1 MKELIKTESSSN
13 IMICV
18 GFVGLAFYG
27 YLLFGNNLSV
37 EELKYSVFVCTIASL
52 LPFALTIRR
61 LKTDFSARNF
71 SLIAIGSAA
80 IFTLVAY
87 SMVKATDDGILFDFF
102 AVISSENFRWFYFA
116 MLIISSISPLVWDN
130 GAPWILGA
138 VVGILIPI
146 ALYTILLIL
155 VFIIGFYILS
165 LFGKSKGASSSGIGN
180 WLSDL
185 SNNNRQ
191 DSKPEQPKRSTV
203 VDNRRYAWLDI
214 EYCRRSDY
222 EISGGRISNPYKA
235 HECLPVDFTF
245 DQIAKYLRKKY
256 GKVDMVIL
264 NTKIDLYAGKDSVD
278 SCAWKI

>member
-61 LKTDFSARNF
+61 MKTDFSTGNF

-102 AVISSENFRWFYFA
+102 AVISSENFRRLYFA
-116 MLIISSISPLVWDN
+116 MLIISSICPLVWDN

-155 VFIIGFYILS
+155 VFIIGCYILS
-165 LFGKSKGASSSGIGN
+165 LFGKSNRSSTSWSSIFSTTSGSNIKKQENSASSPMLNESPSYTPCAQFLVE
-180 WLSDL
+180 WRQ
-185 SNNNRQ
+185 NN
-191 DSKPEQPKRSTV
+191 QPLTH
-203 VDNRRYAWLDI
+203 NI
-214 EYCRRSDY
+214 HFE
-222 EISGGRISNPYKA
+222 
-235 HECLPVDFTF
+235 LPVDATVKDFIRKLKKMYGGEITIVSYRRGN
-245 DQIAKYLRKKY
+245 DPTIYLE
-256 GKVDMVIL
+256 
-264 NTKIDLYAGKDSVD
+264 
-278 SCAWKI
+278 